1 MCSIRDWIEDHPKL
15 WNGIKIF
22 LKVVAVALSIYLIV
36 AMIKRYQTY
45 DQRGNYQLIVVGNST
60 NNSNNSYYMVRT
72 GANVTNCSSSAR
84 FTTDISAIYYLVV
97 GRTNVNFV
105 ILIVFWFN
113 LAVSAVLMLLDIYK
127 LVVLSVKYIPK
138 CNKILGK
145 THQSSSETNKSSLI
159 LSLIDIIILKLWLM
173 ATISAPTYYVS
184 AFDYSQVCLQTQF
197 DAELIAMNFTVVAIS
212 FPILGM
218 FGLCC
223 AWGCTSCF
231 KKKCVLSCG
240 VRYIGPLITDN
251 GAGWAQKLCLG
262 YVLCQVASSVIF
274 VFVAGGFL
282 CILLLLKQA
291 TRADAIVI
299 VANIFA

>member
-1 MCSIRDWIEDHPKL
+1 MDCIRDWIKDHPKL
-15 WNGIKIF
+15 WNGIKIS

-36 AMIKRYQTY
+36 ATIRRYQTY
-45 DQRGNYQLIVVGNST
+45 DQRGNYQLIVVKNST
-60 NNSNNSYYMVRT
+60 NSSDRQNISYYMVRT
-72 GANVTNCSSSAR
+72 GANVANCSSSAR
-84 FTTDISAIYYLVV
+84 YTTDISAIYYLVV

-113 LAVSAVLMLLDIYK
+113 LIVVVVLMMLDIYK
-127 LVVLSVKYIPK
+127 LVVLSVK

-145 THQSSSETNKSSLI
+145 IPQSSSETNNSSLI

-197 DAELIAMNFTVVAIS
+197 DAELIAINFTAVAIS

-218 FGLCC
+218 FGLCF

-240 VRYIGPLITDN
+240 VRNIGPLITDK